1 MPKPKLL
8 AKHQA
13 MTDKIMVPPGGTIGI
28 LGGGQLGRMLAMA
41 ATELGFRTCIFT
53 DMSDSP
59 ALDVSSTH
67 ICASFDD
74 AAAIADFTA
83 RIDVATFEFE
93 NIPSQAIHAIARAK
107 PIFPDAHALD
117 ISNDRLTE
125 KQFITGLD
133 IATAGF
139 WQVDSLEDLTKAFQ
153 QSNAPAIL
161 KTRRF
166 GYDGKGQVKIK
177 HADEL
182 DASWQVI
189 GGNPAILEAFVPF
202 EKELSVI
209 LARAQ
214 DGTIKVF
221 EPGENHHENHILAT
235 TTLPATISTSTRKD
249 ALNIATKIAET
260 LDYVGILAIELFL
273 ESTPQGDVLRVNEI
287 APRVHNSGHWTL
299 DGAVT
304 SQFEQHIRAIA
315 GWPLGDVTRHS
326 DIVMTNLIG
335 SDVENWRTL
344 AQQPNTKIHLY
355 GKSEIKAGRKMGH
368 INQFSK
374 PAD

>member
-1 MPKPKLL
+1 MPLPIPR
-8 AKHQA
+8 A
-13 MTDKIMVPPGGTIGI
+13 MSTKIIVPPGGTIGI

-41 ATELGFRTCIFT
+41 ATELGLKTCIFT
-53 DMSDSP
+53 DMPDSP
-59 ALDVSSTH
+59 ALDVASNH
-67 ICASFDD
+67 ICASFEDK
-74 AAAIADFTA
+74 AAIADFTD

-93 NIPSQAIHAIARAK
+93 NIPNSTVHAIAQTK
-107 PIFPDAHALD
+107 PIFPKPEILD

-139 WQVDSLEDLTKAFQ
+139 WQIDSLDDLAKAFEE
-153 QSNAPAIL
+153 NAGPGVL

-177 HADEL
+177 HVDEL
-182 DASWQVI
+182 EQSWQAI
-189 GGNPAILEAFVPF
+189 AESPAILESFVPF
-202 EKELSVI
+202 GKELSVI

-214 DGTIKVF
+214 DGAMSAF
-221 EPGENHHENHILAT
+221 EPGWNHHENHILAT
-235 TTLPATISTSTRKD
+235 TTLPADISSEAGTQ
-249 ALNIATKIAET
+249 ALEIATKIAEA

-273 ESTPQGDVLRVNEI
+273 EIAPQGPVLRVNEI

-326 DIVMTNLIG
+326 DVVMTNLIG
-335 SDVENWRTL
+335 TDIENWRTL
-344 AQQPNTKIHLY
+344 AQQPETKIHIY

-368 INQFSK
+368 ITRLSK
-374 PAD
+374 LSD